1 MKVSTETIK
10 TWLRRSSIFSSRHAQ
25 AREFLK
31 RMSHAGYGIM
41 EKDAVHR
48 EMQRISHFAHK
59 NGFDAGVAHAAR
71 TMLDPNLTRNQ
82 IAQFLFSHGLYREL
96 NQFRK
101 AKKLGLEALGFTE
114 KEIEILNANLES

>member
-41 EKDAVHR
+41 EKDALHR
-48 EMQRISHFAHK
+48 EMQRISKSAHK
-59 NGFDAGVAHAAR
+59 DGFAAGVAHAAR

-82 IAQFLFSHGLYREL
+82 IAQFLFSYGLYREL

-114 KEIEILNANLES
+114 KEIETLNSNLKS